1 MSAPELRTERVVLRR
16 WRQGD
21 HQPFAE
27 LNADPVVM
35 EHFPAPLTEI
45 QSNVFAELLDA
56 GLAARS

>member
-1 MSAPELRTERVVLRR
+1 
-16 WRQGD
+16 
-21 HQPFAE
+21 
-27 LNADPVVM
+27 VVM